1 VLPASIAAAAP
12 VGEGDLGVDQF
23 LNVVLTFAAAL
34 VTGVLVI
41 VFVVVVMPV
50 PVFIVFIGR
59 ERAVRQLDV
68 GECEKGLAACFSRC
82 APQ

>member
-1 VLPASIAAAAP
+1 VS
-12 VGEGDLGVDQF
+12 EGDLGIDQI
-23 LNVVLTFAAAL
+23 LNVVLAVAAAL

-50 PVFIVFIGR
+50 PVFIVTGR

-68 GECEKGLAACFSRC
+68 GECEKGLAACFARC